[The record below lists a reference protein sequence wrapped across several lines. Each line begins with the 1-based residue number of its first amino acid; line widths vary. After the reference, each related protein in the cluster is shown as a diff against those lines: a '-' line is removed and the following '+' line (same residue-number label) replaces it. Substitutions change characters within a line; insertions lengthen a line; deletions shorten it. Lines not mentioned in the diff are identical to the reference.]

1 MIATLPAIQAV
12 KHFLIKYFGS
22 KRSRSLVSLGCL
34 LLICLVG
41 YLDYISGFENSM
53 LLFYLAPI
61 AIATW
66 YCGVGWGG
74 VIALLSVIAGLISD
88 LAAGIPQLRSWN
100 LACEFVAYLV
110 FVFLVARW
118 HELLSKMQSRVDQRT
133 AALRQELATRRRLEK
148 EISVVA
154 EQERE
159 RLGRELHDSLC
170 QHLVG
175 TSLLAQTVAVQAGEL
190 DPNIGE
196 KAHKVA
202 NLVDK
207 GIELSREIA
216 RGLLSFELDTDLLDA
231 LKGLARSITYERKIE
246 CRFESGA
253 DIPISREVANH
264 LYWIAREAVINS
276 AKHASATRI
285 LIQLDRS
292 RTGLRLTVAD
302 DGSGLNNADSSKSG
316 IGMKVMRQRAHLAG
330 GSLTISPNIPHGTLI
345 CCEVP
350 IAFEDDRFGA

>member
-1 MIATLPAIQAV
+1 
-12 KHFLIKYFGS
+12 
-22 KRSRSLVSLGCL
+22 
-34 LLICLVG
+34 
-41 YLDYISGFENSM
+41 
-53 LLFYLAPI
+53 
-61 AIATW
+61 
-66 YCGVGWGG
+66 
-74 VIALLSVIAGLISD
+74 
-88 LAAGIPQLRSWN
+88 
-100 LACEFVAYLV
+100 
-110 FVFLVARW
+110 
-118 HELLSKMQSRVDQRT
+118 MQSRVDQRT

-246 CRFESGA
+246 CRFESEA

-276 AKHASATRI
+276 AKHARATGI
-285 LIQLDRS
+285 LIRLDRS
-292 RTGLRLTVAD
+292 RTGLRLVVAD
-302 DGSGLNNADSSKSG
+302 DGSGLNNADSNKGG

>member
-1 MIATLPAIQAV
+1 V
-12 KHFLIKYFGS
+12 KDFLIRHFGS
-22 KRSRSLVSLGCL
+22 TRIRSLVPFGCL
-34 LLICLVG
+34 LLVSFVG

-66 YCGVGWGG
+66 YCGVRWGG
-74 VIALLSVIAGLISD
+74 LIAFLSVIAGLISD
-88 LAAGIPQLRSWN
+88 LAAGIPQLRAWN
-100 LACEFVAYLV
+100 LGCEFAAYLL

-133 AALRQELATRRRLEK
+133 AALRQELATRRRLER

-175 TSLLAQTVAVQAGEL
+175 TSLLAQTVAVQADEL

-216 RGLLSFELDTDLLDA
+216 RGLLSFEVDIDLHDA
-231 LKGLARSITYERKIE
+231 LNGLARSIAYERKIK
-246 CRFESGA
+246 CRFESET

-330 GSLTISPNIPHGTLI
+330 GSLTIAPNIPRGTLI

-350 IAFEDDRFGA
+350 IPSADDRFGA

>member
-1 MIATLPAIQAV
+1 LIATLPAGKPV
-12 KHFLIKYFGS
+12 KYLIPHLPPTRVRLLIPF
-22 KRSRSLVSLGCL
+22 GCL
-34 LLICLVG
+34 LLVCFIG

-61 AIATW
+61 AVATW
-66 YCGVGWGG
+66 YCGVRWGG
-74 VIALLSVIAGLISD
+74 VIAFLSAIAGVISD
-88 LAAGIPQLRSWN
+88 LAAGLPQVRAWN
-100 LACEFVAYLV
+100 LACEFAAYLV
-110 FVFLVARW
+110 FIFLLARW
-118 HELLSKMQSRVDQRT
+118 HELLSKMQSRVEERT

-154 EQERE
+154 EQERD
-159 RLGRELHDSLC
+159 RVGRELHDSLC

-175 TSLLAQTVAVQAGEL
+175 TSLLAQTVAVQADQL

-196 KAHKVA
+196 KAYKVA

-216 RGLLSFELDTDLLDA
+216 RGLLSFELDTDLAEA
-231 LKGLARSITYERKIE
+231 LNGLARSITYERKIE
-246 CRFESGA
+246 CRFEIKA

-276 AKHASATRI
+276 AKHAGATRI
-285 LIQLDRS
+285 LIRLDRPGDS
-292 RTGLRLTVAD
+292 LRLTVAD
-302 DGSGLNNADSSKSG
+302 DGSGLAKGDARDSG
-316 IGMKVMRQRAHLAG
+316 IGMKVMQQRAHLTG
-330 GSLTISPNIPHGTLI
+330 GSLTISSNIPHGTLI

-350 IAFEDDRFGA
+350 ITSSDDHFGI

>member
-1 MIATLPAIQAV
+1 MPVPLLRHLDCRLPVHDAV
-12 KHFLIKYFGS
+12 KRFLIRHFRPTHG
-22 KRSRSLVSLGCL
+22 RFLIPFGCL
-34 LLICLVG
+34 LLTCLVG

-74 VIALLSVIAGLISD
+74 LIALLSVIAGLISD
-88 LAAGIPQLRSWN
+88 VAAGIPQLSIWN
-100 LACEFVAYLV
+100 LACAFAAYLV
-110 FVFLVARW
+110 FIFLLARW
-118 HELLSKMQSRVDQRT
+118 HELLSKMQSRVEEKT

-175 TSLLAQTVAVQAGEL
+175 TSLLAQTVAIQADEL

-196 KAHKVA
+196 KAHNVA
-202 NLVDK
+202 NLVNK

-216 RGLLSFELDTDLLDA
+216 RGLLSFELDTDLPDA
-231 LKGLARSITYERKIE
+231 LDGLARSITYERKTE
-246 CRFESGA
+246 CRFESSGDTA
-253 DIPISREVANH
+253 ISREVANH

-276 AKHASATRI
+276 AKHATATRI
-285 LIQLDRS
+285 LIRLNRS
-292 RTGLRLTVAD
+292 GACLRLTVAD
-302 DGSGLNNADSSKSG
+302 DGSGLINADSRSNSG
-316 IGMKVMRQRAHLAG
+316 IGMKVMRQRAQLAG
-330 GSLTISPNIPHGTLI
+330 GSL
-345 CCEVP
+345 
-350 IAFEDDRFGA
+350 R